1 MTWRQKIWRVTFR
14 PSAQRQLDTLD
25 AGTAGLVRRALLR
38 LAVDPSDASG
48 TTAMQGGGY
57 RLRLGDWRVVY
68 ALEDDKLLVMALRTG
83 NRRDTYR

>member
-1 MTWRQKIWRVTFR
+1 MTWRTTFR

-25 AGTAGLVRRALLR
+25 VATTALVRRALLR
-38 LAVDPSDASG
+38 LAADPRATPG
-48 TTAMQGGGY
+48 ATAMQGGGY

>member
-1 MTWRQKIWRVTFR
+1 MTWRTTFR

-25 AGTAGLVRRALLR
+25 GETAGLVRRALLR
-38 LAVDPSDASG
+38 LAADPRNTPG

-83 NRRDTYR
+83 HRRDTFR